1 MKPNKLRLILPF
13 AVLAIAVG
21 VFVVMNANKKEP
33 EKKAPDQN
41 APFVSVKTIE
51 LQPMTLE
58 VKSQGLVAPKFETH
72 LVAQVSGEITVV
84 SDKFVRGG
92 LVKKGELLA
101 QIDPFDYDVK
111 LQQAKANLA
120 SARASFILERAQ
132 GRVAEAE
139 WKNITT
145 AEPSELGLR
154 KPQQEQA
161 LAAVKA
167 AEAGLQQASKDLERT
182 RIVAPYDALVS
193 DRNISP
199 GTFVNVG
206 SQIGHVMDIEAAEV
220 RLPVAGKE
228 LLFLEQSGLGAPVVL
243 QADVEGQQLTWNAA
257 IVRHEGVIDSTSRMI
272 YLVASLDDPYNLQH
286 QQHPMQ
292 LPFGTYV
299 TASIE
304 GRHLQ
309 AAASVPR
316 ALLRENRLA
325 LLEDSKLAFTEVE
338 VVRHEGRNS
347 IVTAGL
353 KDGDLLITS
362 SLQYP
367 VEGMSLEANL
377 NPEAA
382 TTQPLTTA
390 EPKPESRELADQEG

>member
-286 QQHPMQ
+286 QQHPMPRTVWISFGSKSSSIFRRRRRIATSITLVSLSKFISHTCEAINERGSTSPSRRTRSSSRQ
-292 LPFGTYV
+292 NSLWLSAISLPALCARCFRKSSSRSATCNRSV
-299 TASIE
+299 T
-304 GRHLQ
+304 
-309 AAASVPR
+309 
-316 ALLRENRLA
+316 
-325 LLEDSKLAFTEVE
+325 
-338 VVRHEGRNS
+338 
-347 IVTAGL
+347 
-353 KDGDLLITS
+353 
-362 SLQYP
+362 
-367 VEGMSLEANL
+367 
-377 NPEAA
+377 
-382 TTQPLTTA
+382 
-390 EPKPESRELADQEG
+390 